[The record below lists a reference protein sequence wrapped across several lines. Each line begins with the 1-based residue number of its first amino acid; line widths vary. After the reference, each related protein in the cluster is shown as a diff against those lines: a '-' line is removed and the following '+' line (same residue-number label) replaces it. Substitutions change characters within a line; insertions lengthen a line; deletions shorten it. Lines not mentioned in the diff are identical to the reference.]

1 MVADG
6 ATGAKG
12 CTSELVT
19 WNQDNPSLD
28 VQSLY
33 PPPPHSRGNNVL
45 VRCRGLLILQPSL
58 SRCIY
63 HTWNKGARVSFS
75 TLVHPFVSKPCVKLG
90 RFRSRGWI
98 VILEFRFLF
107 LFLWSIIICWKCRI
121 WIGNLIILSYMWGF
135 FNTYFQFSISFNI
148 NDNGIYSVLLENV
161 RWRCFDFSPPDD
173 SSLVSLSRKRFLIHV
188 LLNTNL
194 VLFHVQRI
202 NYQ

>member
-90 RFRSRGWI
+90 QFRSRGWI

-135 FNTYFQFSISFNI
+135 FNTYF
-148 NDNGIYSVLLENV
+148 
-161 RWRCFDFSPPDD
+161 
-173 SSLVSLSRKRFLIHV
+173 
-188 LLNTNL
+188 
-194 VLFHVQRI
+194 
-202 NYQ
+202 

>member
-75 TLVHPFVSKPCVKLG
+75 TLVHPFVSKPCVKSG

-135 FNTYFQFSISFNI
+135 FNIHFQFSISFNI
-148 NDNGIYSVLLENV
+148 YDSSIYSVLLKNV

-194 VLFHVQRI
+194 VLFNVQKI